1 MFKKK
6 HNIPPRP
13 KPPVTEQVLDDINN
27 APEDDVVFTATTS
40 TSDSWKNCSAA
51 SVSVSDTPSSQIV
64 IEDINNP
71 EAVYRKVQSFLEVNS
86 NLQTVMQKLQAQ
98 KESLVTSDSE
108 LKKMAEDI
116 RRQAT
121 DALK

>member
-1 MFKKK
+1 
-6 HNIPPRP
+6 
-13 KPPVTEQVLDDINN
+13 L
-27 APEDDVVFTATTS
+27 
-40 TSDSWKNCSAA
+40 KNCSAA
-51 SVSVSDTPSSQIV
+51 SVAVSDAPSSQIV

-71 EAVYRKVQSFLEVNS
+71 EAVYRKVQSFLEVNG
-86 NLQTVMQKLQAQ
+86 NLQTVMQNLQEQ
-98 KESLVTSDSE
+98 HKSLVISDSE

>member
-13 KPPVTEQVLDDINN
+13 KPPVTEQILDDINN
-27 APEDDVVFTATTS
+27 APEDDVVFMVMTS
-40 TSDSWKNCSAA
+40 TSDSSKNCSAA
-51 SVSVSDTPSSQIV
+51 VSDTPSSQIV
-64 IEDINNP
+64 IENISNP
-71 EAVYRKVQSFLEVNS
+71 EAVYQKVQSFLEVNS

-98 KESLVTSDSE
+98 KKSLVTSDSE